1 MVNIYNELFLPP
13 APDKS
18 CIHRS
23 LLLWSLLLDVFC
35 RRLETCTTS
44 SWWASGER
52 RRWRCL
58 MMTWRTLS
66 TARTQRTQVPH
77 AHAWSHF
84 ESVRV
89 RESCSPEDES
99 QRAFQTSD
107 GQVWRLHEWQR
118 LPHEYLVN
126 NKKAPSADT
135 SFTDLMVGKSSWPC
149 LAAKNKNLY
158 LPLTYHLGS
167 MHGKK

>member
-1 MVNIYNELFLPP
+1 MVTDQIHRTPAVRASFHLPSSALLFSTLIFKYPSEPVVNIDNELFLPQ

-18 CIHRS
+18 CIHQS
-23 LLLWSLLLDVFC
+23 LLIWSPLLDVFC

-77 AHAWSHF
+77 APAWSQF

-89 RESCSPEDES
+89 RDSCSPEDES

-118 LPHEYLVN
+118 VSHEYLLN
-126 NKKAPSADT
+126 EK
-135 SFTDLMVGKSSWPC
+135 
-149 LAAKNKNLY
+149 
-158 LPLTYHLGS
+158 H
-167 MHGKK
+167 